1 MEQNSRLMTLASN
14 VKLFQGIP
22 MHLIGQLIAIA
33 DKVEIM
39 EGLTYFNEG
48 DTGDSFY
55 ILIIGHVVVE
65 QSKNGK
71 WVQLAALHPGD
82 SFGEMILVDDKVR
95 SARVRATS
103 DSTALYFPLPRLKS
117 SPEILSSLYQNI
129 AKILVKRLKST
140 NNVVLELHQKAKD
153 AARGALPPPSPEFVE
168 AMKKAD
174 ASGDFVSYEKDE
186 GAEAGAELKESKEAK
201 EARESREAKEA
212 KAWPKPKI
220 IPMDE
225 LEFDMGSNIDPML
238 GKKPAPGA
246 AEPAAQAEAEGAAGT
261 DAPAPAKAAAAAVDS
276 SSVAIPELRLGGGK
290 KGLSPY

>member
-1 MEQNSRLMTLASN
+1 MEQNSRLLTLASN
-14 VKLFQGIP
+14 VKLFHGIP
-22 MHLIGQLIAIA
+22 MHLISKLVSIA
-33 DKVEIM
+33 DKVEIT

-65 QSKNGK
+65 QNKNGK

-82 SFGEMILVDDKVR
+82 SFGEMILVDDKMR

-153 AARGALPPPSPEFVE
+153 AARGALPPPSPEFVD

-174 ASGDFVSYEKDE
+174 ATGDFVSYEKDE
-186 GAEAGAELKESKEAK
+186 EAEGAQETKEAR
-201 EARESREAKEA
+201 EARESREAREA

-220 IPMDE
+220 VPMEE
-225 LEFDMGSNIDPML
+225 LEFDMGSNIDPMM
-238 GKKPAPGA
+238 GKKPAAGAGA
-246 AEPAAQAEAEGAAGT
+246 ADAGAEGEAGA
-261 DAPAPAKAAAAAVDS
+261 DPAAAAKPPAE
-276 SSVAIPELRLGGGK
+276 SVSVGIPELRLGSK